1 MSVGRFLSL
10 VAVVGLVAGAAM
22 AQAPEPTRIGFVDVE
37 RAIVA
42 IDEGKAKLKDL
53 ETWAKPR
60 QEELQK
66 LGKEI
71 NDLQGELVSKRG
83 VASQEA
89 LDQIQQRLVAKQRQ
103 FEDRQR
109 VTKRDFEERQDAVLR
124 ELGGKMQQVIQGYA
138 EKSGYAAVFLFKPN
152 EVAYLAPSSDLTDT
166 VVKLYNE
173 KHPFAAAPAAGK

>member
-10 VAVVGLVAGAAM
+10 VAVVGLMAGAVS
-22 AQAPEPTRIGFVDVE
+22 AQAPEPTKIGFVDVE

-42 IDEGKAKLKDL
+42 IEEGKAKLKEL
-53 ETWAKPR
+53 ENWAKPR

-71 NDLQGELVSKRG
+71 TDLQGELVSKRG
-83 VASQEA
+83 VASEDA
-89 LDQIQQRLVAKQRQ
+89 LEQLQQRLVAKQRQ

-109 VTKRDFEERQDAVLR
+109 VAKREFDERQDAMLQ
-124 ELGGKMQQVIQGYA
+124 ELGAKMQKLIQGFA
-138 EKSGYAAVFLFKPN
+138 EKSGYVAVFLLKPN
-152 EVAYLAPSSDLTDT
+152 DVAYLAPSADLTDI

-173 KHPFAAAPAAGK
+173 KHPLAAAATGK

>member
-1 MSVGRFLSL
+1 MSVGKSLSL
-10 VAVVGLVAGAAM
+10 VAVVGLVAGAAL

-42 IDEGKAKLKDL
+42 IEEGKAKLKDL
-53 ETWAKPR
+53 EAWAKPR

-83 VASQEA
+83 VASDDA
-89 LDQIQQRLVAKQRQ
+89 LEQIQQKLVAKQRQ

-109 VTKRDFEERQDAVLR
+109 VAKREFEERQDAVLK
-124 ELGGKMQQVIQGYA
+124 ELGGKMQQVIQGFA

-152 EVAYLAPSSDLTDT
+152 EVAYLAPSADLTDV

-173 KHPFAAAPAAGK
+173 KHPFTPAAPAGK